1 MIRVRSEAEIR
12 AMLESLRK
20 QYAES
25 EKNPTKTYQDRNN
38 EKYFEAFEK
47 RKKQCEDEINWIG
60 EMAVLEWVLEE
71 KQRWL
76 TTWMREAR
84 S

>member
-1 MIRVRSEAEIR
+1 MRSEAEIQEK
-12 AMLESLRK
+12 LKSLRK

-25 EKNPTKTYQDRNN
+25 EKNPVHTTQNRRDENYLVL
-38 EKYFEAFEK
+38 FEK
-47 RKKQCEDEINWIG
+47 RQKQIKDELDWID

-76 TTWMREAR
+76 PTWMRVR